1 MNWTDV
7 GFENEDNLTFADLFF
22 YRLKMQN
29 FFLKALNFKVSVSS
43 MWPLRKRPVT
53 DGIHSS
59 VEPLNLEAEHKSVM
73 GRQEWK
79 VDTLCDLYETLTIT
93 QAIIYCSS
101 LAKSYWGFFSK
112 GCLQIESN
120 QFDYSI
126 EML

>member
-1 MNWTDV
+1 M
-7 GFENEDNLTFADLFF
+7 TFADLLFN
-22 YRLKMQN
+22 RLKMQN
-29 FFLKALNFKVSVSS
+29 LFLKALNFSIKVSVSS
-43 MWPLRKRPVT
+43 MWPLRKRPGF
-53 DGIHSS
+53 DGWEKHSS

-101 LAKSYWGFFSK
+101 LAKSYWGFFTK

-120 QFDYSI
+120 RFDYSI